1 LVDDSLNLKIGL
13 ILEFPKNIL
22 LGVRGC
28 FWVSFQSLITLPLD
42 WKYLYKRN
50 IMENINDKIVLLRTE
65 LNLTNEPM
73 KRTELNKQ
81 LNILL
86 LRKEIEQIKKR
97 IEQLSNS

>member
-1 LVDDSLNLKIGL
+1 
-13 ILEFPKNIL
+13 
-22 LGVRGC
+22 
-28 FWVSFQSLITLPLD
+28 
-42 WKYLYKRN
+42 
-50 IMENINDKIVLLRTE
+50 MENINDKIVLLRTE